1 MFRDQATKP
10 QGSLHP
16 ARFASHRLRTR
27 NIEFLGAIIS
37 HTDEDLARM
46 QAKVGTNHRSSSAW
60 IGTVAELLLFVVL
73 LPGADSSNPTEIIG
87 GEQDRGAR
95 LQGALVV
102 LGQDD
107 EVDNAVFPLMHHG
120 TCRPESGHDLFCR
133 ADESPGSRHG
143 SAFTWCICSV
153 KSSSILWSRGGVT
166 SRGL

>member
-1 MFRDQATKP
+1 
-10 QGSLHP
+10 
-16 ARFASHRLRTR
+16 
-27 NIEFLGAIIS
+27 
-37 HTDEDLARM
+37 M

-143 SAFTWCICSV
+143 SALYLVHMLRKIFKYIME
-153 KSSSILWSRGGVT
+153 SRWRDV
-166 SRGL
+166 SRPVDENINKRIA